1 MLFHQISCR
10 GATGLHDAGVIG
22 RNAPHQASASRKRLR
37 ELVLASNRTKSEQ
50 MLLKGYTK
58 ATDTEDKISESVL
71 SCDFGKENY
80 LACRLLAWGL
90 EA

>member
-1 MLFHQISCR
+1 MTRRDRSQR
-10 GATGLHDAGVIG
+10 PTPGLSVT
-22 RNAPHQASASRKRLR
+22 QT
-37 ELVLASNRTKSEQ
+37 LARARACKQKNEERQQ

>member
-1 MLFHQISCR
+1 
-10 GATGLHDAGVIG
+10 
-22 RNAPHQASASRKRLR
+22 
-37 ELVLASNRTKSEQ
+37 VLASKRTKSEQ

>member
-1 MLFHQISCR
+1 MTRRDRSQCPTSDLSVTQTLARARSCKPKNEER
-10 GATGLHDAGVIG
+10 
-22 RNAPHQASASRKRLR
+22 Q
-37 ELVLASNRTKSEQ
+37 Q
-50 MLLKGYTK
+50 MLKKGYTK